1 MFNTPY
7 LRIETIREVWELVR
21 TVVAFESEK
30 DQESIAALLEKNGIS
45 VKYKCRTGLETIRA
59 VKQMGGGIVVAGYK
73 FPDMTTEHVAYQL
86 KDDDAAI
93 LMVAK
98 GTHLDMVENE
108 DIFRIPAPFRPAEL
122 IGAVNMLVQ
131 LDQKRFKTSA
141 EKRTDSEKQLISRA
155 KTLLMEHEHYT
166 EDQAHRYL
174 QRRSMETSLKMSEV
188 AKLILASF
196 E

>member
-1 MFNTPY
+1 M
-7 LRIETIREVWELVR
+7 IR

-30 DQESIAALLEKNGIS
+30 DQEAIAGMLEKNGIS
-45 VKYKCRTGLETIRA
+45 VRDRCRTGQEVIRA
-59 VKQMGGGIVVAGYK
+59 IKRMGGGIVVAGYK

-86 KDDDAAI
+86 KEDGASI

-122 IGAVNMLVQ
+122 VGAVNMLLQ
-131 LDQKRFKTSA
+131 LDQQRF
-141 EKRTDSEKQLISRA
+141 RTAAARRTVDEKQLITKA
-155 KTLLMEHEHYT
+155 KELLMEKQQYT
-166 EDQAHRYL
+166 EEQAHRYL
-174 QRRSMETSLKMSEV
+174 QRRSMETSLKMTEV
-188 AKLILASF
+188 AKLIILSF

>member
-1 MFNTPY
+1 M
-7 LRIETIREVWELVR
+7 VR

-30 DQESIAALLEKNGIS
+30 DQEAIAGLLEKNGIS

-73 FPDMTTEHVAYQL
+73 FPDMTTENMAFQL
-86 KDDDAAI
+86 KDDNTAI
-93 LMVAK
+93 LMIAK
-98 GTHLDMVENE
+98 GTQLDMVEND

-122 IGAVNMLVQ
+122 IGAVSMLLQ
-131 LDQKRFKTSA
+131 LDQKRSKTSA
-141 EKRTDSEKQLISRA
+141 EKRTDSEKQLISQA
-155 KTLLMEHEHYT
+155 KTLLMEQEHYT

-174 QRRSMETSLKMSEV
+174 QRRSMETSLKMTEV
-188 AKLILASF
+188 AKLIIASF